1 MYEDL
6 ACVEKMVSRY
16 LVLDKEDQEKIQ
28 QKVLELYV
36 KSDHKE
42 TIFDEQ
48 SRSSRGRRL
57 SDEEIEEEINERTVE
72 RLTKA
77 SELAGAVHKFHPDQ
91 RAAILIA
98 LAGFRKKEPKVHIT
112 ISSQQ
117 EPTQQW
123 IEELIPEADYENA
136 RRIYREM
143 FDKGRRDRENLD

>member
-57 SDEEIEEEINERTVE
+57 SDEEIDRMVKEAKENE
-72 RLTKA
+72 
-77 SELAGAVHKFHPDQ
+77 
-91 RAAILIA
+91 
-98 LAGFRKKEPKVHIT
+98 
-112 ISSQQ
+112 
-117 EPTQQW
+117 
-123 IEELIPEADYENA
+123 EADK
-136 RRIYREM
+136 R
-143 FDKGRRDRENLD
+143 K